1 MFCYCNFGVRIRA
14 SGEWFPAE
22 VVRCWHVTVTI
33 GESVIL
39 ETRAWTLYFNQK
51 GRDCCWN
58 SSSLFLR
65 LTVFSILLRQNVFI
79 FYSKLNMDVILF
91 CSTEVQYAK
100 NVKILWSKLEKLY
113 QQMSFRGFATK
124 ERILLTLEL
133 NAWIDQSV
141 INDWWNNTEHPF
153 PFKVFSNDNTS
164 KSYLYVIFLFSLD
177 RLLFK
182 FWF

>member
-1 MFCYCNFGVRIRA
+1 MVSGRSCKMLTCYSDNW
-14 SGEWFPAE
+14 GERHP
-22 VVRCWHVTVTI
+22 RNTCLNTVFQS
-33 GESVIL
+33 E
-39 ETRAWTLYFNQK
+39 RP
-51 GRDCCWN
+51 
-58 SSSLFLR
+58 R
-65 LTVFSILLRQNVFI
+65 LLLKVFVPFFTTNRFSILLRQNVFI

-141 INDWWNNTEHPF
+141 INDCWNNTEHPF

-177 RLLFK
+177 RWLFK